1 MNTEEL
7 VKLRIDDIEF
17 FARRYS
23 ELFGEHFDKNTSE
36 EKEEFYKEIKEELF
50 KKAPRYVIVNNDP
63 MHDAQGESYSDR
75 IELSGSSG
83 AIENRA
89 IRIHELFHSYNHM
102 EKGKQGLRD
111 FDNELVL
118 KNLDEG
124 STEMFAQIM
133 CGNEGKDTV
142 YSSEVKLTRFL
153 TNIVGERTMIRATR
167 GNPQLLCET
176 TDRLLGTQDF
186 LQKLEKMQYEKNKL
200 ISQSFG
206 ENSFFGNSISKYIQM
221 LSKLK
226 LETFRGKDEISML
239 IDAVEQSGN
248 QKLYNNIVQT
258 DDKFG
263 YDVFFRRGLGVD
275 DNNFDSQQP
284 TLASVQQ
291 DILKVE
297 MDELD
302 EVEDISLQTVL
313 EMEIK
318 KFLYDR
324 ISYQQYFLEHPEP
337 KYGTY
342 ELTSEDREFSE
353 NFRSNLDGAEER
365 LGGRIGLVGP
375 GNRIDS
381 LENTPHLVNEKMVKK
396 MNLPEVGFDEL
407 QDFRLEIWAEKLNIA
422 QTREFLNEWT
432 EWTYNAW
439 YKEIFPDGKE
449 ETFKDAIEEIK
460 RKLDEKEQGLV
471 DKYKALENE
480 KQQSGTK
487 EESLLDSTANEE
499 KISEI
504 GQVELEKNEFSEN
517 NVETENETSMGEIQ
531 CEEKINKEI
540 LKEQTEDKSI
550 DLWMNRFGG
559 WYGAIDRVS
568 RSVRANFIKMKSD
581 IVKAIS
587 GKIKERSNKREIN
600 KDQNQNGR

>member
-7 VKLRIDDIEF
+7 DKLRIDDIEF

-36 EKEEFYKEIKEELF
+36 EKEKFYREIKEELLE
-50 KKAPRYVIVNNDP
+50 KAPRYVVVDNDP
-63 MHDAQGESYSDR
+63 IHDAQGESFADR
-75 IELSGSSG
+75 IELSSSD
-83 AIENRA
+83 AIENRT

-102 EKGKQGLRD
+102 EKGKQGLKD

-133 CGNEGKDTV
+133 CGNESKDTV

-167 GNPQLLCET
+167 GNPYFLCET
-176 TDRLLGTQDF
+176 TDRLLDTQGF

-221 LSKLK
+221 LSELK

-263 YDVFFRRGLGVD
+263 YDVFFRRSLGVD

-291 DILKVE
+291 DILKAE
-297 MDELD
+297 IDELD
-302 EVEDISLQTVL
+302 EMEEISLQTVL

-318 KFLYDR
+318 KFLYDK
-324 ISYQQYFLEHPEP
+324 ISYQQYFLDHPEP

-342 ELTSEDREFSE
+342 ELTPEDREYSE
-353 NFRSNLDGAEER
+353 NFRSNLDGEEER

-381 LENTPHLVNEKMVKK
+381 LENTPHLVNENMVKK
-396 MNLPEVGFDEL
+396 MYLPEVGFDEL
-407 QDFRLEIWAEKLNIA
+407 KDFRLEIWAEKLNIA

-439 YKEIFPDGKE
+439 YKEIFPDGE
-449 ETFKDAIEEIK
+449 EQTFRDAVEEIK

-471 DKYKALENE
+471 DKYKALEGE
-480 KQQSGTK
+480 KQQKSAT
-487 EESLLDSTANEE
+487 EEENLLDSITSEE
-499 KISEI
+499 K
-504 GQVELEKNEFSEN
+504 
-517 NVETENETSMGEIQ
+517 T
-531 CEEKINKEI
+531 NKET
-540 LKEQTEDKSI
+540 LKEQTEDKTI
-550 DLWMNRFGG
+550 DLWMNRFSG

-568 RSVRANFIKMKSD
+568 KNVRAKFIKMKSD
-581 IVKAIS
+581 IVKSIS
-587 GKIKERSNKREIN
+587 GKIRERTSKQEIN
-600 KDQNQNGR
+600 KNQDQDGR